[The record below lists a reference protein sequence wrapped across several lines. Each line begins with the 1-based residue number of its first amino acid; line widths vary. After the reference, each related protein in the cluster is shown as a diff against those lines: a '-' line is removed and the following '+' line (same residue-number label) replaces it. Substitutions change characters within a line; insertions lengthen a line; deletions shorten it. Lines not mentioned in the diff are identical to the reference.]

1 MRKEYL
7 FYIFRREHKIMRPT
21 DKKLAIE
28 EESSSSESS
37 FTEEELPQTSCIN
50 FSAEGLSVV
59 LDGAP
64 GGGFAICNL
73 YISHMSV

>member
-1 MRKEYL
+1 MRKEYI
-7 FYIFRREHKIMRPT
+7 FYILRREHKIMRQT

-37 FTEEELPQTSCIN
+37 FTEVPQTSCSN

-59 LDGAP
+59 LDGA
-64 GGGFAICNL
+64 FAISAL
-73 YISHMSV
+73 YISHVSV

>member
-21 DKKLAIE
+21 DKKFATE

-37 FTEEELPQTSCIN
+37 ITEVPQTSCIN

-64 GGGFAICNL
+64 GGGFAICAL